1 MSDPACTRADLKQA
15 SRTRILDAGGA
26 RLRME
31 GLEGAVIAQVMQDA
45 GLTHGAF
52 YSHFADKDELT
63 IAAFRHAITESRQ
76 RWVGTTPDRS
86 WGARVARLARSYL
99 SRTHR
104 DDRAESCAFSVLA
117 SDAAR
122 ASVEFRTAFE
132 EELRK
137 SLNAVGD
144 RPLDEVGE
152 HERHDEAIALIA
164 LCVGGLSLAR
174 AVNDEAFSSRIMKA
188 CRTASTKL
196 SLAQDQT
203 TR

>member
-1 MSDPACTRADLKQA
+1 
-15 SRTRILDAGGA
+15 
-26 RLRME
+26 ME
-31 GLEGAVIAQVMQDA
+31 GLEGAVISQVMQDA

-86 WGARVARLARSYL
+86 WGTRVARLARSYL

-104 DDRAESCAFSVLA
+104 DDRADSCPFSVLA
-117 SDAAR
+117 GDAAR
-122 ASVEFRTAFE
+122 VSAEFRTAFE

-152 HERHDEAIALIA
+152 HERYDEAIALIA

-188 CRTASTKL
+188 CRTASAQL
-196 SLAQDQT
+196 CIAQDRT
-203 TR
+203 VRS

>member
-1 MSDPACTRADLKQA
+1 MKRAEWPLFELIPLWPRDACAQFDWRQPASTSLHQAPTTSGGVLDMMSIMRKSDSHDGCHASSTMSDPVLTRAELKRA

-63 IAAFRHAITESRQ
+63 VAAFRHAITESRQ

-86 WGARVARLARSYL
+86 WGARVARLARGYL

-104 DDRAESCAFSVLA
+104 DDR
-117 SDAAR
+117 DAGPDR
-122 ASVEFRTAFE
+122 RSSGLNRGLGQDRRDRTDP
-132 EELRK
+132 
-137 SLNAVGD
+137 AV
-144 RPLDEVGE
+144 
-152 HERHDEAIALIA
+152 
-164 LCVGGLSLAR
+164 
-174 AVNDEAFSSRIMKA
+174 
-188 CRTASTKL
+188 
-196 SLAQDQT
+196 
-203 TR
+203 